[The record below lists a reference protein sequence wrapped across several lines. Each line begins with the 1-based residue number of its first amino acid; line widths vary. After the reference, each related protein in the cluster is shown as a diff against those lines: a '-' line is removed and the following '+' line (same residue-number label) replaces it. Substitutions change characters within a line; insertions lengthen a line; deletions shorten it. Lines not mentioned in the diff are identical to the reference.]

1 MPNASALIP
10 DNYDALKDAYVE
22 TAQENESLRRQV
34 EFYRKHFFGTKS
46 ERSHLSP
53 SDQTSLL
60 EAAQNSSAAGSA
72 DTVVAA
78 HGRKRRTREEAED
91 GLPLVT
97 IVHDLPEA
105 KKQCAC
111 GKAMDTVK
119 EERTVVREY
128 QPPKLFLEEHITPC
142 YQCPTCKNIPCSA
155 LTPSMPIENGTLG
168 PGLLAHILTG
178 KYADHLPLNRLEK
191 ILGRHGMEIPKST
204 MARAIGSVAAL
215 LEPIV
220 EIIRTDLLASGLV
233 HIDDTPVQVLDES
246 KSGES
251 HRGYFW
257 ALCNKESAV
266 IRFTK
271 SRSHEEPAKWLSGF
285 QGYLVADAFGVNQ
298 WLGASNG
305 TTLCGCLAHV
315 RRKFFEL
322 KDSEPW
328 AAEMVARI
336 GKLYEVEKEAK
347 EGGLSPPQHL
357 ELRLKKSAQVFEGLR
372 SFILEKEGRVL
383 PKSSLGQA
391 FFYAKERLP
400 TLVHFLS
407 DSAVPLD
414 NNLAER
420 CLRHEVIGRKNWMFA
435 GSFDGALSAAT
446 IFSLVMTCKL
456 QGVDPW
462 AYLKDTLSR
471 VADHSIHR
479 LAELTPRAFKL
490 RSIPA

>member
-1 MPNASALIP
+1 MSSSSAIIP
-10 DNYDALKDAYVE
+10 ENYDALKDAYIE

-34 EFYRKHFFGTKS
+34 EFFRKHFFGTKS
-46 ERSHLSP
+46 ERSLLSP

-60 EAAQNSSAAGSA
+60 DAQESQAVGPFSGT
-72 DTVVAA
+72 TVVAS
-78 HGRKRRTREEAED
+78 HGRKRRSRNEAEE

-97 IVHDLPEA
+97 ILHDLSEDE
-105 KKQCAC
+105 KRCGC
-111 GKAMDTVK
+111 GKAMEAVK

-128 QPPKLFLEEHITPC
+128 QPPKLFLEEHLTPC
-142 YQCPTCKNIPCSA
+142 YQCPACQKTPCSA
-155 LTPSMPIENGTLG
+155 PSPSMPIENGTLG

-178 KYADHLPLNRLEK
+178 KYCDHLPLNRLEK

-204 MARAIGSVAAL
+204 MARAIGQVAQL

-220 EIIRTDLLASGLV
+220 KIIKTELLATGLV

-246 KSGES
+246 KTGQS

-271 SRSHEEPAKWLSGF
+271 SRSHEEPAKWFEGYR
-285 QGYLVADAFGVNQ
+285 GYLVADAFGVNQ
-298 WLGASNG
+298 WLGESEG
-305 TTLCGCLAHV
+305 VTLCACLAHV
-315 RRKFFEL
+315 RRKFFDL
-322 KDSEPW
+322 KDSEPL
-328 AAEMVARI
+328 AAEMVTRI
-336 GKLYEVEKEAK
+336 GKLYEVEKEARD
-347 EGGLSPPQHL
+347 GGLSPPQHL
-357 ELRLKKSAQVFEGLR
+357 ELRRNKSAPLFESLR
-372 SFILEKEGRVL
+372 AFILEKEGRVL

-391 FFYAKERLP
+391 FFYARERLP
-400 TLVHFLS
+400 SLAPFLS

-435 GSFDGALSAAT
+435 GSFDGAHSAAT
-446 IFSLVMTCKL
+446 IFSLVMTCKFL
-456 QGVDPW
+456 GIDPW

-471 VADHSIHR
+471 VADHSVH
-479 LAELTPRAFKL
+479 
-490 RSIPA
+490 

>member
-1 MPNASALIP
+1 MSSTSAIIP
-10 DNYDALKDAYVE
+10 ENYDALKDAYVE
-22 TAQENESLRRQV
+22 AAQENESLRRQV

-46 ERSHLSP
+46 ERIHLSP

-60 EAAQNSSAAGSA
+60 EATKGAEEPVSD
-72 DTVVAA
+72 DTVVAS
-78 HGRKRRTREEAED
+78 HGRKRRTRKEAED

-97 IVHDLPEA
+97 IRHDLPEE

-111 GKAMDTVK
+111 GKAMEAVK
-119 EERTVVREY
+119 EERIVVREY
-128 QPPKLFLEEHITPC
+128 QPPKLFLEEHLTPC
-142 YQCPTCKNIPCSA
+142 YQCPACQKTPTSA
-155 LTPSMPIENGTLG
+155 PSPSMPIENGTLG

-204 MARAIGSVAAL
+204 MARAIGQVAPL

-220 EIIRTDLLASGLV
+220 EIIRTQLLASGLI

-246 KSGES
+246 KSGQS

-257 ALCNKESAV
+257 ALCNKDSAV

-271 SRSHEEPAKWLSGF
+271 TRSHEEPAKWLSGYR
-285 QGYLVADAFGVNQ
+285 GYLVADAFGVNQ

-305 TTLCGCLAHV
+305 ITLCGCLAHV
-315 RRKFFEL
+315 RRKFFDL

-328 AAEMVARI
+328 AAEMVVRI
-336 GKLYEVEKEAK
+336 GKLYEVEKEARD
-347 EGGLSPPQHL
+347 GGLSPPLHL
-357 ELRLKKSAQVFEGLR
+357 ELRRKKSAPHFEDLR
-372 SFILEKEGRVL
+372 AFILETEGRVL

-391 FFYAKERLP
+391 FFYARERLP
-400 TLVHFLS
+400 SLAHFLT

-435 GSFDGALSAAT
+435 GSFDGAQSAAT

-456 QGVDPW
+456 LGVDPW

-471 VADHSIHR
+471 VANHSIHR
-479 LAELTPRAFKL
+479 LAELTPQAFKL
-490 RSIPA
+490 RSISA

>member
-1 MPNASALIP
+1 MTNASALIP
-10 DNYDALKDAYVE
+10 DTYDALKDAYIESAEEV
-22 TAQENESLRRQV
+22 ESLRRQV
-34 EFYRKHFFGTKS
+34 EFFRKHFFGTKS

-60 EAAQNSSAAGSA
+60 ETSESAAGPVLSE
-72 DTVVAA
+72 TVVES
-78 HGRKRRTREEAED
+78 HGRKRRTRKDAES

-97 IVHDLPEA
+97 IVHDLPEE
-105 KKQCAC
+105 KKTCEC
-111 GKAMDTVK
+111 GKAMETVK

-128 QPPKLFLEEHITPC
+128 QPPKLFLEEHLTPC
-142 YQCPTCKNIPCSA
+142 YQCPVCQKTPCSGPS
-155 LTPSMPIENGTLG
+155 PSMPIENGTLG

-204 MARAIGSVAAL
+204 MARAIGSVATL

-220 EIIRTDLLASGLV
+220 ENIKTDLLALGLV

-246 KSGES
+246 KSGQS

-257 ALCNKESAV
+257 ALCNKEAAV

-336 GKLYEVEKEAK
+336 GKLYKVEKEAK

-357 ELRLKKSAQVFEGLR
+357 ELRRKKSTQVFEDLR

-383 PKSSLGQA
+383 PKSRLGQA

-456 QGVDPW
+456 LGVDPW

>member
-1 MPNASALIP
+1 MHNSTALIP
-10 DNYDALKDAYVE
+10 DNYEALKDAYVE
-22 TAQENESLRRQV
+22 TALENESLRRQN
-34 EFYRKHFFGTKS
+34 EFFRKHFFGTKS
-46 ERSHLSP
+46 ERSLLSP

-60 EAAQNSSAAGSA
+60 LDAERAAATAAEEAI
-72 DTVVAA
+72 VAS
-78 HGRKRRTREEAED
+78 HSRKRQTRKEAEE

-97 IVHDLPEA
+97 IIHDLLEA
-105 KKQCAC
+105 EKQCAC
-111 GKAMDTVK
+111 GKVMETVK

-128 QPPKLFLEEHITPC
+128 QPPKLFLEEHLTPC
-142 YQCPTCKNIPCSA
+142 YQCSSCQKTPCSA
-155 LTPSMPIENGTLG
+155 PSPSMPIENGTLG

-204 MARAIGSVAAL
+204 MARAIGQVATL
-215 LEPIV
+215 LEPV
-220 EIIRTDLLASGLV
+220 VQIIRTQMLASGLV

-246 KSGES
+246 KSGTS

-257 ALCNKESAV
+257 ALCNKEAAV

-271 SRSHEEPAKWLSGF
+271 SRSHEEPAKWMSGF

-305 TTLCGCLAHV
+305 VTLCGCLAHV
-315 RRKFFEL
+315 RRKFFDL
-322 KDSEPW
+322 KDSEPY

-336 GKLYEVEKEAK
+336 GKLYEVEKEAR

-357 ELRLKKSAQVFEGLR
+357 ELRQRKSAAVFDGLR
-372 SFILEKEGRVL
+372 TFILEKEGRVL

-400 TLVHFLS
+400 SLVHFLS

-471 VADHSIHR
+471 ISNHSIQR
-479 LAELTPRAFKL
+479 LAELTPQTFKL
-490 RSIPA
+490 RSISA